1 VMAPGAIERW
11 RVLNGSV
18 DGRGYKRFM
27 VTQGIYAWELVS
39 GATTEQLVKYGNGR
53 DTPTPVAR
61 TTISSDKL
69 DLYQLAFDGVTL
81 VSTEGGDPTY
91 KIKDLSQ
98 QNAGTTNPLDI
109 DVPDSQDANSARLMH
124 DALNSV
130 FENGTNIKNCFVRPN
145 EVYLGPA
152 NRTDVFFKCPYTAA
166 TSTVYTVMAQAAI
179 VHADT
184 PQVGLQTAVAN
195 NRVWYGPESIIL
207 AYIVVQGAQVAGGD
221 FDVMSLNDVMPE
233 VPPYLRPISDE
244 ELVVTSA
251 ELGERDIRKLDGTSD
266 RINVMAGDYR
276 TRIITYS
283 GVGAAGFPA
292 IKVPQAFVNANPTLE
307 NLIYAEQGQNEDG
320 TPAYVLLSPRTRT
333 MAVNGLKFDPGNP
346 IEPTVFSD
354 GAEEWAIYNSSTT
367 LWSDSSSQV
376 PSWQYGGHKIAYPV
390 SRKDGQAEFEKNS
403 NFRIQTRPV
412 DHPLSSAH
420 QPILGVSP
428 RDS

>member
-1 VMAPGAIERW
+1 
-11 RVLNGSV
+11 
-18 DGRGYKRFM
+18 
-27 VTQGIYAWELVS
+27 
-39 GATTEQLVKYGNGR
+39 
-53 DTPTPVAR
+53 
-61 TTISSDKL
+61 
-69 DLYQLAFDGVTL
+69 
-81 VSTEGGDPTY
+81 
-91 KIKDLSQ
+91 
-98 QNAGTTNPLDI
+98 
-109 DVPDSQDANSARLMH
+109 
-124 DALNSV
+124 
-130 FENGTNIKNCFVRPN
+130 
-145 EVYLGPA
+145 
-152 NRTDVFFKCPYTAA
+152 VFFKCPYTAA

-412 DHPLSSAH
+412 DHPFHQHTNPFWVSRHEIPDVEGNLHNILDEPRWQDVVWVPRNVGRVLFRSRFPDYIGLLVNHCHILLHEDNGMMTGVRITQFAKETNYTPTTLVASPSDSAEAVSQLYPRPSLDEAYVQSLSFNDPNVIATGGFETG
-420 QPILGVSP
+420 QVFPPEGIPILPPIFTPSA
-428 RDS
+428 